1 MCGGHP
7 QICHKD
13 KTGFKKREF
22 QFFRHCYV
30 RRQTWNRMET
40 WYVEIVK
47 HDKNQDNDK
56 IIWFIIQWSIKLHGQ
71 REFHGLDSTP
81 FVETVEKKALE
92 NLKFCETGQLG
103 RIIPWPKYAC
113 EVDCCIFWY
122 PCFRWLRWW
131 WFAPQWN
138 IFFIRWPGLNR
149 WGLSN

>member
-1 MCGGHP
+1 MGSVQFSVIKHKNARMCGDIHNSVTKIKLVLNM
-7 QICHKD
+7 ICWN
-13 KTGFKKREF
+13 
-22 QFFRHCYV
+22 C
-30 RRQTWNRMET
+30 QTCQ
-40 WYVEIVK
+40 
-47 HDKNQDNDK
+47 KNKDNDK
-56 IIWFIIQWSIKLHGQ
+56 IILFIMWWSIKHHGQ
-71 REFHGLDSTP
+71 REFRGLDSTP

-138 IFFIRWPGLNR
+138 ISFIRWPGLNQ
-149 WGLSN
+149 WGLSYRHTTT